1 MQEPVTRFEVDGLAI
16 WAKRM
21 AAGMEVK
28 DLAQRA
34 GVSDSY
40 VRKLERGIR
49 KHLTHDTFQR
59 FRSALD
65 ANETE
70 LLLDPHR
77 GPQHP
82 ERK

>member
-1 MQEPVTRFEVDGLAI
+1 MEEPATRFKVNGLAF

-21 AAGMEVK
+21 QAGIEVK
-28 DLAQRA
+28 ELAERA

-40 VRKLERGIR
+40 VRKIERGR
-49 KHLTHDTFQR
+49 REYLTHDTYQR

-70 LLLDPHR
+70 LLAPTEAHTNE
-77 GPQHP
+77 G
-82 ERK
+82 K

>member
-1 MQEPVTRFEVDGLAI
+1 MQEPVTTVEVNGLAI

-21 AAGMEVK
+21 QAGIEVK
-28 DLAQRA
+28 ELASAA

-49 KHLTHDTFQR
+49 KRMKHATYHRLRTALKADESEFLAPQR
-59 FRSALD
+59 TQSD
-65 ANETE
+65 
-70 LLLDPHR
+70 
-77 GPQHP
+77 

>member
-21 AAGMEVK
+21 QAGMEVRQ
-28 DLAQRA
+28 LATLA
-34 GVSDSY
+34 EVSDSY

-49 KHLTHDTFQR
+49 KHLTHTTYQR
-59 FRSALD
+59 FRAALN

-70 LLLDPHR
+70 LLAPPRTQND
-77 GPQHP
+77 GG
-82 ERK
+82 K

>member
-1 MQEPVTRFEVDGLAI
+1 MQEPVTTVEVDGQAF

-28 DLAQRA
+28 SLADLA

-40 VRKLERGIR
+40 VRKIERGIR
-49 KHLTHDTFQR
+49 RHLTHATYQR
-59 FRSALD
+59 FRAALK

-70 LLLDPHR
+70 LLATGEHQSSE
-77 GPQHP
+77 G
-82 ERK
+82 K